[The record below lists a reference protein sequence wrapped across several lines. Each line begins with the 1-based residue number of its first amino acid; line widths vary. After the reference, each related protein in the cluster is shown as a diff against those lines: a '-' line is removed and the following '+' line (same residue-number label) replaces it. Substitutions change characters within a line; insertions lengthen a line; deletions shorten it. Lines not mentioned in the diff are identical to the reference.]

1 MKQNK
6 ILFAVIFF
14 LTTISLSVYAQVPLT
29 DNMPASGVLGQTDF
43 VTATTG
49 LTASTLNGPK
59 GIAIDPTTGKLF
71 VADYENRRVLRW
83 SSVDKM
89 INGAAAEV
97 VLGQPD
103 FVTNTSGTSSTKFS
117 RPYGICVDAAWTI
130 MGSRFE

>member
-1 MKQNK
+1 
-6 ILFAVIFF
+6 
-14 LTTISLSVYAQVPLT
+14 
-29 DNMPASGVLGQTDF
+29 MPAVGVLGQTDF
-43 VTATTG
+43 VTNTSG

-103 FVTNTSGTSSTKFS
+103 FVTNTSGTSSTKLS
-117 RPYGICVDAAWTI
+117 RPYGIYVDAVGRLWV
-130 MGSRFE
+130 SRLEQCTCSSF